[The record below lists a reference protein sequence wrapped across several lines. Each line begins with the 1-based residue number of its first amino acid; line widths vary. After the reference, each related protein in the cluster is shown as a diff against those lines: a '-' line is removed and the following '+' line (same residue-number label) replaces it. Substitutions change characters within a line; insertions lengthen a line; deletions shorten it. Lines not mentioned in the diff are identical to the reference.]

1 MTKDEEFRALLAAA
15 ELAAARAAFRFKRP
29 KRPLTWEAAAEVE
42 RIALASS
49 NASEADAFEAR
60 LIALDSRAW
69 RPSRAP
75 RRR

>member
-1 MTKDEEFRALLAAA
+1 MTKDEEFKALLAAA
-15 ELAAARAAFRFKRP
+15 ELAAARASFRFERP

-42 RIALASS
+42 RLAKDSK
-49 NASEADAFEAR
+49 ASAADAFEAR
-60 LIALDSRAW
+60 LLGMDPRAW